1 MEKINT
7 SKQIKELTDRY
18 QELRKEMID
27 ELIKVLPVN
36 VVVKFAKPLYITRDY
51 MTDGSHLSC
60 LYNKVITPLVAMVVT
75 PHKELIVLDGEL
87 IDSKKENDIIRHYYS
102 EDIQEIVTHND
113 IELNIDVDF
122 WFGIREIVDIPFSAL
137 YHIYQDY
144 CMLDR
149 KRIVLD

>member
-1 MEKINT
+1 MAKT
-7 SKQIKELTDRY
+7 DATKKIKELTDRY
-18 QELRKEMID
+18 QELRNEMID

-36 VVVKFAKPLYITRDY
+36 VVIKFSEPLYITRDY
-51 MTDGSHLSC
+51 MTDCSHLSC
-60 LYNKVITPLVAMVVT
+60 IYDKRISPLVAMVVT

-113 IELNIDVDF
+113 IELNIDVNF

>member
-1 MEKINT
+1 MAKT
-7 SKQIKELTDRY
+7 DTPKKIKELTDSY

-36 VVVKFAKPLYITRDY
+36 VVIKFAKPLYVTYDCMR
-51 MTDGSHLSC
+51 DGSCLSS
-60 LYNKVITPLVAMVVT
+60 LYNKEITPLVAMVVT

-87 IDSKKENDIIRHYYS
+87 TESKKEEYIRYYYS
-102 EDIQEIVTHND
+102 ETIQEIVAQND
-113 IELNIDVDF
+113 IERDIDVNS
-122 WFGIREIVDIPFSAL
+122 WYGIIEIADIPFSAL